1 MGHDADVV
9 EQHCREFFQDNT
21 QANDVEIEFVV
32 NTDFDSGMAS
42 SLRAG
47 VSQLLNRNMNVGIEN
62 AHAAMVFL
70 ADMPDVL
77 PATTNALIAALET
90 HAQQTTLDGDK
101 KPVSAIVP
109 TCKQSRG
116 NPVILM
122 PELFDLLLDVA
133 GDVGARQLLRANP
146 DAVLEVDVDD
156 SGILADY
163 DTPEQ
168 LHGGPR

>member
-1 MGHDADVV
+1 
-9 EQHCREFFQDNT
+9 
-21 QANDVEIEFVV
+21 
-32 NTDFDSGMAS
+32 
-42 SLRAG
+42 
-47 VSQLLNRNMNVGIEN
+47 
-62 AHAAMVFL
+62 
-70 ADMPDVL
+70 
-77 PATTNALIAALET
+77 
-90 HAQQTTLDGDK
+90 
-101 KPVSAIVP
+101 
-109 TCKQSRG
+109 
-116 NPVILM
+116 M